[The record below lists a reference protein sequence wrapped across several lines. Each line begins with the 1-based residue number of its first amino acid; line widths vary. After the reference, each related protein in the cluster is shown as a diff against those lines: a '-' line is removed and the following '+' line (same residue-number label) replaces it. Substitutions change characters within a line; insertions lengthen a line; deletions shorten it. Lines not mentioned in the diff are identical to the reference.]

1 LRLKA
6 NLLHNARLLRDV
18 LPEEFGEPQKTVFGL
33 PNSWIS
39 EGQIKEEHLSK
50 IKKICTELSLEPSG
64 FVVISE
70 AIAHL
75 VKSEEGAPVN
85 AVVLGIGKESLDFL
99 KFIIEKNREDL
110 LESILSKFLELRDQ
124 KIGIVNV
131 IVKSAVEL
139 TDGQKAKMKENFEKV
154 LNKRIRFSFTIDP
167 SVVGG
172 FVAKVGDT
180 VYDASLKHQLEIL
193 KKRFLTGSA
202 SLN

>member
-1 LRLKA
+1 MNESKVSTRYA
-6 NLLHNARLLRDV
+6 NSLLSSASEKGNLESVANDMELV
-18 LPEEFGEPQKTVFGL
+18 YSTICSSGELNRTLSSPIVKPQ
-33 PNSWIS
+33 
-39 EGQIKEEHLSK
+39 
-50 IKKICTELSLEPSG
+50 
-64 FVVISE
+64 
-70 AIAHL
+70 
-75 VKSEEGAPVN
+75 VKSSIIEELFKAR
-85 AVVLGIGKESLDFL
+85 IGKESLEFL
-99 KFIIEKNREDL
+99 KFIIEKSREDL

-131 IVKSAVEL
+131 NVKSAVEL

-154 LNKRIRFSFTIDP
+154 LNKKIRFNFTIDP